1 MCGKRGVS
9 RRLAGFIAT
18 FLKFRLGAYDCF
30 VESTIMKK
38 VLLIIVVVF
47 AVLAGV
53 MVFRAMTFSSVQ
65 LVAREVDL
73 VDVDV
78 RAAAKNLAEAVK
90 IESISFWAPTSD
102 GMKAFR
108 AFHGFLENTYPKV
121 HAALEREKVRD
132 FSLLYTW
139 PGSDSS
145 LKPLC
150 ILGHMDVVP
159 AVNSGTE
166 EWEFGPFEGAIAD
179 GFVWGRG
186 TMDDKV
192 NVVCAME
199 AVELL
204 LSEGFQPRRTVM
216 MAFGHDE
223 ELGGPEGAQVM
234 AALLE
239 ERGIELECVIDEG
252 GFIIDGALP
261 GVTEPSALIG
271 VAEKGY
277 VTLELLVKRKGGH
290 SSVPPRNSAIG
301 ILSAALARLEHKQM
315 PARLSGA
322 AEDMFMAVGPEM
334 GFAARLAFA
343 NLWLTRPVVEFA
355 LGQEQATNPLIRTTT
370 AVTMI
375 EGGVK
380 DNVLPTEAKAVVN
393 FRILPGD
400 SIDSVLHHA
409 KNVVGDKRVIVRQS
423 PNKDG
428 REPSMVSDV
437 NAPAYRLL
445 EQTAKDVFPEVV
457 VGPYLVFGGTD
468 SRYYSGVTPNV
479 YRFTP
484 MRVTSEDTARLHGV
498 NERIGLENV
507 GEIVQFYARLI
518 QNFDAA

>member
-1 MCGKRGVS
+1 
-9 RRLAGFIAT
+9 
-18 FLKFRLGAYDCF
+18 
-30 VESTIMKK
+30 MKK
-38 VLLIIVVVF
+38 GLLVLVIAVVVLL
-47 AVLAGV
+47 GV
-53 MVFRAMTFSSVQ
+53 MIARALMFSSNQ
-65 LVAREVDL
+65 LPVREVTL
-73 VDVDV
+73 VDVDTE
-78 RAAAKNLAEAVK
+78 AAVSHLAESVR
-90 IESISFWAPTSD
+90 IESISFWAPTPD
-102 GMKAFR
+102 GLKAFR
-108 AFHGFLENTYPKV
+108 AFHTFLEETYPNV
-121 HAALEREKVRD
+121 HANLEREKVRD

-139 PGSDSS
+139 KGSDPS

-159 AVNSGTE
+159 AVSSGTE
-166 EWEFGPFEGAIAD
+166 EWAFGPFEGVVAD

-186 TMDDKV
+186 TMDDKI

-204 LSEGFQPRRTVM
+204 LADGFQPRRTVM

-261 GVTEPSALIG
+261 GITEPAALIG

-277 VTLELLVKRKGGH
+277 VTLELLVKQDGGH

-301 ILSAALARLEHKQM
+301 ILSAALSRLEDHQM

-322 AEDMFMAVGPEM
+322 AEDLFMAVGPEM
-334 GFAARLAFA
+334 GFVERLLFA
-343 NLWLTRPVVEFA
+343 NLWITRPLVEFV
-355 LGQEQATNPLIRTTT
+355 LQGEPATNASIRTTT

-400 SIDSVLHHA
+400 SIDAVVRHVTSVV
-409 KNVVGDKRVIVRQS
+409 NDERVTINRS
-423 PNKDG
+423 ANKDG
-428 REPSMVSDV
+428 REPSEVSDV
-437 NAPAYRLL
+437 NTLSYRLI

-457 VGPYLVFGGTD
+457 VAPYLVLGGTD
-468 SRYYSGVTPNV
+468 SRYYSVVTPNV

-484 MRVTSEDTARLHGV
+484 TRMGPEDTARLHGV
-498 NERIGLENV
+498 NERIGVDNV